1 MSVRVVYLERASRG
15 VLIKSVR
22 MVGETADTIWPVS
35 DADAL
40 TQAQPAEGVDPQAA
54 AGWIKDQLSQSRS
67 ATGVSILCLDLSAS
81 SMSCIASPSA
91 DPAVVDVIARFGGS
105 TSGGGGSGGGGGA
118 SSGGSGGMDN
128 AESLRGN
135 SAVEYFAQ
143 DPLDST
149 VQALDP
155 EANAGHKPERA
166 KVEVKDLLTR
176 LKMGKSGKKDS
187 SQAANSGAN
196 ERFPIIAMTDVPAR
210 LLIDRLD
217 EMGIT
222 VESTV
227 SFWHACAMAWDPAW
241 SPTASEEELTQ
252 GDPLHVSAESSRAG
266 VTATIVI
273 DPKGRLI
280 WTWSRAAKLL
290 VGGSMRLRISTP
302 VLAGLEGEPISDDP
316 DVQPHVQFGR
326 DEVTR
331 LATEW
336 LSWAAHLG
344 CVPSRIVCVVPGDDP
359 GMVSEFG
366 SLLTKTWPGA
376 MLDAAMVPDPILATL
391 RRLAERLEQTPK
403 SRNSI
408 QSNNA
413 LVSLS
418 TRSGREH
425 RKLYVW
431 IALAIAA
438 LGTLVI
444 LATMKLQRAT
454 LDIKARSVS
463 ISEDAMNIAKDY
475 FPEARVLPGVSLVDS
490 TTQEVDRLRKS
501 AEPAKRADPSIPI
514 LEELETL
521 SMVVG
526 NPQYA
531 VELIKLEASTN
542 ANQDLHIVA
551 ENNAD
556 ADAMKEAL
564 NSISGSFVQDWR
576 EPEKYD
582 ITSRPGKVLVRYRA
596 KWDMTRIAEAERAKL
611 EAAKVQGDKPGSDKV
626 DAAPST
632 PPSPAQPA
640 VPTP

>member
-22 MVGETADTIWPVS
+22 MVGETADTSWPVLDV
-35 DADAL
+35 DAMGETESIEA
-40 TQAQPAEGVDPQAA
+40 VDPQAA
-54 AGWIKDQLSQSRS
+54 AGWIRDQLSQTRT
-67 ATGVSILCLDLSAS
+67 ATGVSILCLDLAAS

-105 TSGGGGSGGGGGA
+105 LSGGGGGGGGL
-118 SSGGSGGMDN
+118 SGSGSGGLDS

-149 VQALDP
+149 VQAIDP
-155 EANAGHKPERA
+155 ETNEATKPQRA
-166 KVEVKDLLTR
+166 KVEVKGLLSR
-176 LKMGKSGKKDS
+176 LKTGKKDNP
-187 SQAANSGAN
+187 QATTSAAN

-217 EMGIT
+217 EIGIT
-222 VESTV
+222 VETTV

-241 SPTASEEELTQ
+241 SPTATTEEQTQ
-252 GDPLHVSAESSRAG
+252 GGDPLHVSAESSRAS
-266 VTATIVI
+266 VTATIVV

-280 WTWSRAAKLL
+280 WSWSRAAKLL

-316 DVQPHVQFGR
+316 DAVPHVQFGR

-344 CVPSRIVCVVPGDDP
+344 CIPSRIVCVVPGDDP

-403 SRNSI
+403 SLNTI
-408 QSNNA
+408 NSNNS

-438 LGTLVI
+438 VGTLVI
-444 LATMKLQRAT
+444 LATMKMQRST
-454 LDIKARSVS
+454 LEIKARAAG
-463 ISEDAMNIAKDY
+463 ISEDAMNIAKDF
-475 FPEARVLPGVSLVDS
+475 FPEARVLPGVSLVES
-490 TTQEVDRLRKS
+490 TTQEVARLRNS
-501 AEPAKRADPSIPI
+501 AEPAKRADPPIPI
-514 LEELETL
+514 LQELETL

-531 VELIKLEASTN
+531 VELIKLEASVN
-542 ANQDLHIVA
+542 ANLDLHIVA
-551 ENNAD
+551 ETNAD

-564 NSISGSFVQDWR
+564 NSISGSFVQEWR

-596 KWDMTRIAEAERAKL
+596 KWDMPRINEAEEAKL
-611 EAAKVQGDKPGSDKV
+611 RASKGQADTGALPTVPPVVPG
-626 DAAPST
+626 AGGG
-632 PPSPAQPA
+632 
-640 VPTP
+640 PTP